1 MQLAPWPP
9 PNHMV
14 ALPTTGI
21 PMMAVPEL
29 CARHRPPAWLLSVP
43 QGQLLLRVLA
53 AFRELPDVEAECGND
68 PQRFV
73 KAARLAAP
81 LCCAIGDKAMAEI
94 NRQVVGVRALEN

>member
-29 CARHRPPAWLLSVP
+29 CARHVAVE
-43 QGQLLLRVLA
+43 LA
-53 AFRELPDVEAECGND
+53 IEYVARVEA
-68 PQRFV
+68 
-73 KAARLAAP
+73 AAR
-81 LCCAIGDKAMAEI
+81 G
-94 NRQVVGVRALEN
+94 